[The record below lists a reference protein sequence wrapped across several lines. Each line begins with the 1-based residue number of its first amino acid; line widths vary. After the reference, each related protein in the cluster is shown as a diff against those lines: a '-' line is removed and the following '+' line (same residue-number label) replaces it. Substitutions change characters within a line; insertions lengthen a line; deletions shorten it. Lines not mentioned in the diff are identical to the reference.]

1 MNQALLRGEASRV
14 LARRLGLSRY
24 ALMRHARKH
33 LNRALAPAYT
43 EKEISQ
49 AQDLRQKLEG
59 LLAESERLKQKA
71 EKRGDY
77 RTALAAVRELCRLI
91 ELVAKLTGEL
101 NERPQT
107 NVLNVNFDP
116 ETARR
121 VARAYLDRHGDA
133 DGA

>member
-1 MNQALLRGEASRV
+1 
-14 LARRLGLSRY
+14 
-24 ALMRHARKH
+24 MRHARKH
-33 LNRALAPAYT
+33 LNRALRPAYS
-43 EKEISQ
+43 EAELSQ
-49 AQDLRQKLEG
+49 AHDLRQKLEG

-107 NVLNVNFDP
+107 NVLVNLDAD
-116 ETARR
+116 TARR
-121 VARAYLDRHGDA
+121 IAETYLLRHRTTPPPPELP
-133 DGA
+133 